1 MQLDSHTVDCIPDL
15 TRSRFGAVPCP
26 PPFASFLHEG
36 SACRS
41 ASCGVRDRPN
51 DHLLLREYGVLP
63 SQQRMSMFEA
73 LPSTT
78 TTTTTTTT
86 TSCSSSRTPP
96 TFDSL
101 NPGMRDVPAWLKSLR
116 LHKYTAMFAELSYE
130 QMMALNE
137 AELEKRNVTKGAR
150 TKILQ
155 SIQKLRTRAADLR
168 AMHEKLSL
176 SHPERCLRCAIASL
190 RQMITAP
197 MIPYTPVVGES
208 SDTID
213 GFAPLS
219 CISDQNVPGLIF
231 NLLGEVQRA
240 VFASGRQPLDIEY
253 EYLLMLFT
261 IFDKLC
267 NNEAFTPMQRQR
279 VHQWKRLA
287 RKVIRPTDVR
297 RRRIGFLHSG
307 KCENCHYKG
316 MISNENGRLTVKP
329 DGTSLDKVLNH
340 HSQQHKFANP
350 IFNKN
355 FTPSTHYWS
364 HLVRISPSTAPMV
377 VPQHRRQK
385 TANSGEWNPIFS
397 VNGGNVLRTRSRQM
411 FGPSMSLWDSLSF
424 PCSTVEQ
431 SGGDSTSGYC
441 SSTSERSSGAGSPRA
456 SGIGQTLYDRDDN
469 VSSKY
474 DCGPCGEFCG
484 DVKFAPVDELVKL
497 LALVCF

>member
-1 MQLDSHTVDCIPDL
+1 
-15 TRSRFGAVPCP
+15 
-26 PPFASFLHEG
+26 
-36 SACRS
+36 
-41 ASCGVRDRPN
+41 
-51 DHLLLREYGVLP
+51 
-63 SQQRMSMFEA
+63 
-73 LPSTT
+73 
-78 TTTTTTTT
+78 
-86 TSCSSSRTPP
+86 
-96 TFDSL
+96 
-101 NPGMRDVPAWLKSLR
+101 DVPAWLKSLR

-411 FGPSMSLWDSLSF
+411 VPLSAQVITQRLPQYRSQRHIHTSEAIDNIPLLSGSSQSYEGSSRWPRAIYENNEFLSDENPTKFQTYNSFGPSMSLWDSLSF

-456 SGIGQTLYDRDDN
+456 SGIGQTLYDR
-469 VSSKY
+469 
-474 DCGPCGEFCG
+474 
-484 DVKFAPVDELVKL
+484 
-497 LALVCF
+497 VCRDIAVLQLNI